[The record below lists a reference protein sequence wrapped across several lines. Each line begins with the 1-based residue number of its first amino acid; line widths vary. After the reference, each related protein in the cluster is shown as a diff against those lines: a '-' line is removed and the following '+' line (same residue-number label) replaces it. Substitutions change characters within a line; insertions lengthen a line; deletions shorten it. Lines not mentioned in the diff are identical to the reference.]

1 MDWMG
6 EVTQKIARKNQIL
19 FSTQSVLLQ
28 DLSLLAQE
36 QTRRTLVLWAFD
48 LAEEAVDCLE
58 EKYPAEQRPRS
69 ALEASKLWAQGK
81 IKMPVAKKEILCCHA
96 MAKEVNSPEDKAL
109 CHAIG
114 QACSVVHTRGHAMG
128 FPIYEL
134 TALVHRYG
142 PEKWKEAIES
152 RNRQY
157 LEKLCFWRD
166 NSQKQWEWAAF
177 LQKEK

>member
-19 FSTQSVLLQ
+19 FSPQSVLLQ

-36 QTRRTLVLWAFD
+36 QTRRTLILWAFD
-48 LAEEAVDCLE
+48 LAEEAVDRLE

-81 IKMPVAKKEILCCHA
+81 IKIPVAKKEILC
-96 MAKEVNSPEDKAL
+96 

-166 NSQKQWEWAAF
+166 NSQKQWEWTAF

>member
-48 LAEEAVDCLE
+48 LAEEAVDRLE

-114 QACSVVHTRGHAMG
+114 RAAWCIPGVM
-128 FPIYEL
+128 P
-134 TALVHRYG
+134 
-142 PEKWKEAIES
+142 
-152 RNRQY
+152 
-157 LEKLCFWRD
+157 
-166 NSQKQWEWAAF
+166 WASLF
-177 LQKEK
+177 MS